1 MHECE
6 YALVRSSKALEAAL
20 MIQAAAIPLIW
31 VPSVISPF
39 PLRLPQRPPRRLSP
53 LFFDH
58 RNFFVV
64 PFGQVDCGCGG
75 KFLDVDYATGY
86 WVFLFFV
93 RHPAACGGWT
103 LE

>member
-39 PLRLPQRPPRRLSP
+39 PLRLPQRPPRRFVSSSLTRTGISLLS
-53 LFFDH
+53 LSDKSTVD
-58 RNFFVV
+58 VV
-64 PFGQVDCGCGG
+64 GN
-75 KFLDVDYATGY
+75 LDVDYVTGP
-86 WVFLFFV
+86 FCSLFFV
-93 RHPAACGGWT
+93 RHFAV
-103 LE
+103 